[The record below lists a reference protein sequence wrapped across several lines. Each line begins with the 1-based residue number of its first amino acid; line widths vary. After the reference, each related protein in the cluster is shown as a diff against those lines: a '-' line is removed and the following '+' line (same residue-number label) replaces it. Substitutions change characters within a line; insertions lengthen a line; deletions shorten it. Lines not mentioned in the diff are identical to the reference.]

1 MFEQY
6 SQALAEEL
14 PHLKLEGQN
23 YPPPYINQLLSNVF
37 FAVRMLLIVVIVGGP
52 GVLQSVGIQ
61 QPPAIYVWTQ
71 ENKMTALI
79 LVFLIGGQI
88 EGQLLSTGAFEI
100 YLNGLSQHTCTC
112 TCTAFDFSSLHNV
125 NSYFSAQR
133 MISCFHITRRPYSYV
148 YLQLREFM
156 SCTCT
161 CVPPEAAHFF

>member
-23 YPPPYINQLLSNVF
+23 YPPSYINQLLSNVF
-37 FAVRMLLIVVIVGGP
+37 FAVRMLLIVLIVGGP

-61 QPPAIYVWTQ
+61 QPPAIYMWTQ

-100 YLNGLSQHTCTC
+100 YLNGLSQHTCT
-112 TCTAFDFSSLHNV
+112 AFDFSYMDNV

-133 MISCFHITRRPYSYV
+133 VISCSHTTRRPYSYM
-148 YLQLREFM
+148 YLQLRELFM
-156 SCTCT
+156 SCIYMYMYSVYSTC
-161 CVPPEAAHFF
+161 